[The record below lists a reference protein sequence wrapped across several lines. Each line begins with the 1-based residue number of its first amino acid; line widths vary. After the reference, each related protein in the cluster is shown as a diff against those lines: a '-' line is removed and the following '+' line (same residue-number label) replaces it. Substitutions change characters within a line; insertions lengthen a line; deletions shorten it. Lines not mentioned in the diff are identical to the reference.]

1 MYPNFEVKFYIF
13 DRQKTLTDEDE
24 DLLIKTLDNM
34 EDVVKNA
41 IDNIDTRIQLCIL
54 DRAETASL
62 ATLDLKKQL
71 RTEMY
76 LGKEWSNL
84 YDRHCIHFVQ
94 HGKELFTIEEL
105 LPIVDSIKNELEE
118 YLDYEFD
125 TEIYVKV

>member
-24 DLLIKTLDNM
+24 DLLIKTLNNM
-34 EDVVKNA
+34 EDIVKNA

-54 DRAETASL
+54 NRAESASL
-62 ATLDLKKQL
+62 ATPDSKKQL

-76 LGKEWSNL
+76 LGKDKSNL
-84 YDRHCIHFVQ
+84 YDRYCIHFVQ

-105 LPIVDSIKNELEE
+105 MPIVESIKNELEE
-118 YLDYEFD
+118 HLSYEVD
-125 TEIYVKV
+125 TEIYVRL